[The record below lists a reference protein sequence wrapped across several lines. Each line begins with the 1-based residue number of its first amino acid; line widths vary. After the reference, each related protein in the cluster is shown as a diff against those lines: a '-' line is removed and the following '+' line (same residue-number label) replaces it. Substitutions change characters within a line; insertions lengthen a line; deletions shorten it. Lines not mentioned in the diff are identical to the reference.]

1 MIIPS
6 LIMGEPMVQTSFQ
19 ERRMRF
25 INNLFTYKLLMI
37 NVMMKPQEMAKDTP
51 LWLKSRVVV

>member
-6 LIMGEPMVQTSFQ
+6 LIMGEPMLQTSFQ

-25 INNLFTYKLLMI
+25 IDNLFTYKLLMI
-37 NVMMKPQEMAKDTP
+37 NVMIKPHEMAKDTP
-51 LWLKSRVVV
+51 LWLKK